1 MKKLPGKYRLL
12 WGLFLILALF
22 AGCKENPSTEL
33 VHQIYQESQVQEL
46 ETNQYSEDTIFDIDT
61 SPTSTG
67 EEPPDID
74 TSHTSKDEAPSAIDN
89 SYTSTTEEPPD
100 INGSYTS
107 KDEVALYLHLYGH
120 LPPNYITK
128 QQAKDLGWNS
138 KEGNLEEVAPG
149 KSIGGDRFWNNEEI
163 LPEENNREYY
173 ECDINFSGGYRG
185 PERLVYSNDGWIYY
199 TSDHYESFHLLYPKE
214 EKGPGQE

>member
-74 TSHTSKDEAPSAIDN
+74 TSHTSTDEAPSAIDN
-89 SYTSTTEEPPD
+89 SYTSTAEEPPD